1 MRRSDNAVIFSGW
14 TDKEKISYCED
25 CLKVKILS
33 PLRHRIYLDENG
45 KITNPGPDADKW
57 KQCWTCGLIVGV
69 YEAKQEVEL
78 DTLTEPRDNPF
89 KFKSGLRVK
98 QENHARL
105 TGQVRHRHKRKLK
118 QDLEQYKEED
128 VKEALRKGAKLV
140 SYCRKTRLISYSSS
154 DMM

>member
-1 MRRSDNAVIFSGW
+1 M
-14 TDKEKISYCED
+14 SYCED

-33 PLRHRIYLDENG
+33 PLKNRIYLDENG
-45 KITNPGPDADKW
+45 KITNPGPDANKW

-89 KFKSGLRVK
+89 KFK
-98 QENHARL
+98 N
-105 TGQVRHRHKRKLK
+105 GQVMTGESRKVDRSGRTQRKKKFK

-128 VKEALRKGAKLV
+128 IKEALRKGK
-140 SYCRKTRLISYSSS
+140 S
-154 DMM
+154 